1 MRKLLVA
8 CLIGLASCL
17 GAAEDP
23 ALRSQADAL
32 LAAGMAAMKESSAT
46 PGRAV
51 DAILLF
57 DQVLALD
64 KKLGDID
71 QECDV
76 QANIFWCRK
85 HLNIDEVKTYLAQKG
100 STKPAEAVLAEL
112 KASGDQA
119 LPASD
124 AETYFTRAR
133 TYAQEHPDRPLQ
145 IAIRYFE
152 VAERFQGTAS
162 GLNAQRLSLE
172 AQQLAIS
179 QESHQAET
187 LFSRHEPAGDPGA
200 RAAVPGAD
208 ALKTATASI
217 KDTFKAE
224 FAATRHHDRVALV
237 AKLIAQA
244 SATSDDAAMRYALLD
259 QARELAIAAADAGDL
274 LAVCDQLAAGFSGV
288 DAGASKKAA
297 LGRIRSL
304 PAAAMVRLLSAP
316 DDADANTIVG
326 RYYGI
331 DLQQWPTA
339 LPLLARGGDAAL
351 KKLAS
356 MELSAPSAADH
367 QAEIGDGWYEQAKK
381 GNEASRD
388 ALYARAL
395 HWYEQAEGAL
405 TGMSKTAAGKH
416 IQEIKGVILMN
427 GITDWDNLT
436 QAQWDRIHVPVFE
449 VAMGKA
455 RNEVPA
461 QAIPDYPARILAS
474 PGDSWHISAMGQ
486 DVAVTAKGDPQ
497 RTVGGFAAGELVM
510 ALGAGMPSRISEL
523 TQPMPL
529 SLMAATSASAGPQP
543 GAGGGG
549 GGRRGGGGGL
559 GGGPDHPGERGDP
572 GQIPGRRQ
580 PLAERARRP
589 FPAAAA
595 LAHELPR
602 AGHGACN
609 LNVSE
614 CTGYH
619 PQQCGIH
626 RSSNV
631 LAPPARHRSG
641 SGRSCCSWPSSPAP
655 SSS

>member
-1 MRKLLVA
+1 MTLLSFQPATTITVGA
-8 CLIGLASCL
+8 PPLPRRMAAIPLLILCLMMGGPAAALP
-17 GAAEDP
+17 GAED
-23 ALRSQADAL
+23 ATLRSQADAL
-32 LAAGMAAMKESSAT
+32 VSAAMAAMKESSAT

-64 KKLGDID
+64 KKLGDVD
-71 QECDV
+71 QECDM

-85 HLNIDEVKTYLAQKG
+85 HLSIDEVKTYLAQKG

-152 VAERFQGTAS
+152 VAERFQGTPS

-187 LFSRHEPAGDPGA
+187 LFSRHEAAGDPGA

-208 ALKTATASI
+208 ALKAATLSI
-217 KDTFKAE
+217 KDTFKGE
-224 FAATRHHDRVALV
+224 FAATRHHDRLLLV

-244 SATSDDAAMRYALLD
+244 AATGDDPAMRYALLD
-259 QARELAIAAADAGDL
+259 QAREQAIAAADASGL
-274 LAVCDQLAAGFSGV
+274 LAACDQLAALYSGI
-288 DAGASKKAA
+288 DGAAAKKAA
-297 LGRIRSL
+297 LGRIHSL
-304 PAAAMVRLLSAP
+304 PAAAAMIKLLTAP
-316 DDADANTIVG
+316 DDPDANAIVG
-326 RYYGI
+326 RYYAI

-339 LPLLARGGDAAL
+339 LPLLARGGEPAL
-351 KKLAS
+351 KKLAG
-356 MELSAPSAADH
+356 MELSAPTAAEH

-381 GNEASRD
+381 GGEAGRD
-388 ALYARAL
+388 VLYARAL
-395 HWYEQAEGAL
+395 HWYEQAEAAL
-405 TGMSKTAAGKH
+405 TGMSKTTTGKR

-436 QAQWDRIHVPVFE
+436 QAQWDRIRSPVFE

-474 PGDSWHISAMGQ
+474 PGDSWRISAMGQ

-510 ALGAGMPSRISEL
+510 ELGAGMPSRLGEL
-523 TQPMPL
+523 AQAMPL
-529 SLMAATSASAGPQP
+529 SLMAATSVTTGAQP
-543 GAGGGG
+543 GAGGAG
-549 GGRRGGGGGL
+549 GGRRGGGGG
-559 GGGPDHPGERGDP
+559 
-572 GQIPGRRQ
+572 GR
-580 PLAERARRP
+580 
-589 FPAAAA
+589 AAAQITPVSGA
-595 LAHELPR
+595 IRVKFLAIDSH
-602 AGHGACN
+602 
-609 LNVSE
+609 
-614 CTGYH
+614 
-619 PQQCGIH
+619 
-626 RSSNV
+626 
-631 LAPPARHRSG
+631 
-641 SGRSCCSWPSSPAP
+641 
-655 SSS
+655 

>member
-1 MRKLLVA
+1 MATHACRLRVTMRISEAFDSGTSQRHGEIRGTSMDLMTGEPMPPLPSRPSAHATAGAQLLPPRRSRPLLLVG
-8 CLIGLASCL
+8 CLLLSGLAASL
-17 GAAEDP
+17 PGAEDP

-32 LAAGMAAMKESSAT
+32 IAAAMTAMKESSST

-64 KKLGDID
+64 KKLGDVD
-71 QECDV
+71 QECDM

-112 KASGDQA
+112 KASSDQPLA
-119 LPASD
+119 PSD
-124 AETYFTRAR
+124 AETYFTRAH
-133 TYAQEHPDRPLQ
+133 TYAQEHPERPLQ

-152 VAERFQGTAS
+152 VAERFQGTPA

-187 LFSRHEPAGDPGA
+187 LFSKHEAAGDPSA
-200 RAAVPGAD
+200 RAAVPGAE

-224 FAATRHHDRVALV
+224 YASVRRRDRVALV
-237 AKLIAQA
+237 ATLTAQA

-259 QARELAIAAADAGDL
+259 QARELAIAAADASDL
-274 LAVCDQLAAGFSGV
+274 LAVCDQLAAAFSGV
-288 DAGASKKAA
+288 DAAATKKAA
-297 LGRIRSL
+297 LARIHSL
-304 PAAAMVRLLSAP
+304 PAAAAMIRLLATP

-331 DLQQWPTA
+331 ELQQWPTA
-339 LPLLARGGDAAL
+339 LPLLARGGDAPL

-356 MELSAPSAADH
+356 MELSAPTAAEH
-367 QAEIGDGWYEQAKK
+367 QAEIGDGWYSEAKK
-381 GNEASRD
+381 GGEAGRD

-395 HWYEQAEGAL
+395 HWYEQAEGGL
-405 TGMSKTAAGKH
+405 TGMSKTAVAKH
-416 IQEIKGVILMN
+416 ILEIKGLILMN

-436 QAQWDRIHVPVFE
+436 QAQWDRIRSPIFE
-449 VAMGKA
+449 VAMSKA

-486 DVAVTAKGDPQ
+486 DVAVSAKGDAQ
-497 RTVGGFAAGELVM
+497 RTIGSFQAGELVM
-510 ALGAGMPSRISEL
+510 ELGAGMPSRLGEL
-523 TQPMPL
+523 TQATPL
-529 SLMAATSASAGPQP
+529 SLMAATSLTAGPQP

-549 GGRRGGGGGL
+549 GRRGGGG
-559 GGGPDHPGERGDP
+559 R
-572 GQIPGRRQ
+572 
-580 PLAERARRP
+580 
-589 FPAAAA
+589 AAAQITPVSGVIRVKF
-595 LAHELPR
+595 LAID
-602 AGHGACN
+602 GH
-609 LNVSE
+609 
-614 CTGYH
+614 
-619 PQQCGIH
+619 
-626 RSSNV
+626 
-631 LAPPARHRSG
+631 
-641 SGRSCCSWPSSPAP
+641 
-655 SSS
+655 

>member
-1 MRKLLVA
+1 MRLLLVA
-8 CLIGLASCL
+8 CLIGCAARLAS
-17 GAAEDP
+17 AEDP

-32 LAAGMAAMKESSAT
+32 VAAGMAAMKESSST

-100 STKPAEAVLAEL
+100 STKPADAVLAEL

-124 AETYFTRAR
+124 AETYFTRAH

-152 VAERFQGTAS
+152 VAERFQGTPS

-187 LFSRHEPAGDPGA
+187 LYSRHEAAGDPGA

-217 KDTFKAE
+217 KDTFKGE
-224 FAATRHHDRVALV
+224 FAATRHHDRLLLV

-244 SATSDDAAMRYALLD
+244 AATSDDAAMRYALLD
-259 QARELAIAAADAGDL
+259 QARELAIGAADASDL
-274 LAVCDQLAAGFSGV
+274 LAVCDQLAAGFTGI
-288 DAGASKKAA
+288 DALALKKAA
-297 LGRIRSL
+297 LGRIHSL
-304 PAAAMVRLLSAP
+304 PAAGAMIRLLAAP
-316 DDADANTIVG
+316 DDADANAIVG

-331 DLQQWPTA
+331 ELQQWPTA

-351 KKLAS
+351 KKLAT
-356 MELSAPSAADH
+356 MELSAPTAAEH
-367 QAEIGDGWYEQAKK
+367 QAEIGDGWYEQARK
-381 GNEASRD
+381 GGEAGRD

-395 HWYEQAEGAL
+395 HWYELCEGTL
-405 TGMSKTAAGKH
+405 TGMSKTATGKH
-416 IQEIKGVILMN
+416 IQEIKGLILMN

-436 QAQWDRIHVPVFE
+436 QAQWDRIRSPVFE

-523 TQPMPL
+523 TQAMPL
-529 SLMAATSASAGPQP
+529 SLMAATTASVGPQP
-543 GAGGGG
+543 GAGGGGG
-549 GGRRGGGGGL
+549 GGRRGGGGG
-559 GGGPDHPGERGDP
+559 
-572 GQIPGRRQ
+572 GR
-580 PLAERARRP
+580 
-589 FPAAAA
+589 AAAQIT
-595 LAHELPR
+595 P
-602 AGHGACN
+602 
-609 LNVSE
+609 
-614 CTGYH
+614 
-619 PQQCGIH
+619 
-626 RSSNV
+626 
-631 LAPPARHRSG
+631 G
-641 SGRSCCSWPSSPAP
+641 SGAIRVKFLAIDGH
-655 SSS
+655 

>member
-1 MRKLLVA
+1 MNPLPSQPAAHPGPGAHPLPKHTGVTLLPLC
-8 CLIGLASCL
+8 CLLLCGLACVL
-17 GAAEDP
+17 PAAED
-23 ALRSQADAL
+23 ATLRSQADAL
-32 LAAGMAAMKESSAT
+32 LSAAMAAMKESSAT

-64 KKLGDID
+64 KKLGDVD
-71 QECDV
+71 QECDM

-85 HLNIDEVKTYLAQKG
+85 HLNLDEVKTYLAQKG

-112 KASGDQA
+112 KANGDQA

-124 AETYFTRAR
+124 AETYFTRAH
-133 TYAQEHPDRPLQ
+133 TYAQEHPERPLQ

-152 VAERFQGTAS
+152 VAERFQGTPS

-187 LFSRHEPAGDPGA
+187 LFSKHEASSDPGA
-200 RAAVPGAD
+200 RAAVPGAE

-224 FAATRHHDRVALV
+224 FAATRHHDRLALV

-244 SATSDDAAMRYALLD
+244 AATSDDPVMRYALLD
-259 QARELAIAAADAGDL
+259 QARELAISAADASDL
-274 LAVCDQLAAGFSGV
+274 LAACDQLAAGFSGT
-288 DAGASKKAA
+288 DAAGLKKAA
-297 LGRIRSL
+297 LARIHSL
-304 PAAAMVRLLSAP
+304 PAAAAMIRLLTAA

-326 RYYGI
+326 RYYAI

-339 LPLLARGGDAAL
+339 LPLLARGGDAGL

-381 GNEASRD
+381 GNDASRD

-416 IQEIKGVILMN
+416 IQEIKGLILMN

-436 QAQWDRIHVPVFE
+436 QAQWDRIHGPVFE
-449 VAMGKA
+449 VAMSKP

-474 PGDSWHISAMGQ
+474 PTDSWHISAMGQ
-486 DVAVTAKGDPQ
+486 DVTVTAKGDAQ

-510 ALGAGMPSRISEL
+510 ELGTGMPSRLSEL
-523 TQPMPL
+523 TQAMPL
-529 SLMAATSASAGPQP
+529 CLMAATSVTAGPQA
-543 GAGGGG
+543 GAGGGGG
-549 GGRRGGGGGL
+549 GGRRGGGGGA
-559 GGGPDHPGERGDP
+559 
-572 GQIPGRRQ
+572 Q
-580 PLAERARRP
+580 
-589 FPAAAA
+589 AAARITPGNGVIRVKF
-595 LAHELPR
+595 LAVDSH
-602 AGHGACN
+602 
-609 LNVSE
+609 
-614 CTGYH
+614 
-619 PQQCGIH
+619 
-626 RSSNV
+626 
-631 LAPPARHRSG
+631 
-641 SGRSCCSWPSSPAP
+641 
-655 SSS
+655 

>member
-1 MRKLLVA
+1 MNPLPSQSSAQRTAGAQPLPWRRVGPPLLIL
-8 CLIGLASCL
+8 CLLMGGSPAALP
-17 GAAEDP
+17 GAEDP

-32 LAAGMAAMKESSAT
+32 LAAGMAAMKESAAT

-57 DQVLALD
+57 DQLLVLD

-100 STKPAEAVLAEL
+100 SAKPAEAVLAEL

-124 AETYFTRAR
+124 AETYFNRAH

-152 VAERFQGTAS
+152 VAERFQGTPS

-187 LFSRHEPAGDPGA
+187 LFSKHEAAGDPGA

-224 FAATRHHDRVALV
+224 FAATRHHDRLV
-237 AKLIAQA
+237 LVGKLIAQA
-244 SATSDDAAMRYALLD
+244 GATADDAAMRYALLD
-259 QARELAIAAADAGDL
+259 QARELAIAAADASDL
-274 LAVCDQLAAGFSGV
+274 LAVCDQLAAGYSGI
-288 DAGASKKAA
+288 DAAAAKKAA
-297 LGRIRSL
+297 LARIHSL
-304 PAAAMVRLLSAP
+304 PAAAAMIKLLSAP
-316 DDADANTIVG
+316 DDADANGIVG

-331 DLQQWPTA
+331 ELQQWPTA
-339 LPLLARGGDAAL
+339 LPLLARGGDAPV
-351 KKLAS
+351 KRLAS
-356 MELSAPSAADH
+356 MELSAPSAAEH

-395 HWYEQAEGAL
+395 HWYELCEGAL
-405 TGMSKTAAGKH
+405 TGMSKTTAGKR
-416 IQEIKGVILMN
+416 IQEIKGLILMN

-436 QAQWDRIHVPVFE
+436 QAQWDRIRSPVFE

-497 RTVGGFAAGELVM
+497 RTVAGFAAGELVM
-510 ALGAGMPSRISEL
+510 ALGAGMPTRIAEL
-523 TQPMPL
+523 TQAMPL
-529 SLMAATSASAGPQP
+529 CLMAATTASVGPQP
-543 GAGGGG
+543 GTGNGG
-549 GGRRGGGGGL
+549 GGRRGGGGG
-559 GGGPDHPGERGDP
+559 R
-572 GQIPGRRQ
+572 
-580 PLAERARRP
+580 
-589 FPAAAA
+589 AAAQITPVSGA
-595 LAHELPR
+595 IRVKFLAIDSH
-602 AGHGACN
+602 
-609 LNVSE
+609 
-614 CTGYH
+614 
-619 PQQCGIH
+619 
-626 RSSNV
+626 
-631 LAPPARHRSG
+631 
-641 SGRSCCSWPSSPAP
+641 
-655 SSS
+655 